1 MDCFCTCFLLL
12 QVEAI
17 RRAKPI
23 VGDELV
29 DIEYRI
35 FDGPNMLSA
44 ETVVE
49 TMNRLTEGEMVSTLK
64 YTVRRRSFITSE
76 LKVLYYYVGN
86 YYYNFFPHLIWIKA
100 AMWKIRMVFQGT
112 LSAVENCEL

>member
-1 MDCFCTCFLLL
+1 MLLDCFCTCFLLL

-64 YTVRRRSFITSE
+64 YAVRRRSFITSE

-86 YYYNFFPHLIWIKA
+86 YYYYFFSSFNMDK
-100 AMWKIRMVFQGT
+100 GNY
-112 LSAVENCEL
+112 VENKNGLPRNR